1 MSKLLVHGGRFVD
14 PGRNVDELAD
24 VLLVDGRVAAVGLN
38 LDTQGTEVI
47 DAAGLVVSPGLV
59 DIHTHLRDPGQE
71 YKETIASG
79 TEAAARGGF
88 TTVCCMPNTEP
99 AIDTRATVEYVLRTA
114 ATSGHVRVLTIGGV
128 SSGREGDELAEIEDI
143 AGAGG
148 GACRQDGFTRERR
161 SGGRGVWVGG

>member
-14 PGRNVDELAD
+14 PGRTVDELAD
-24 VLLVDGRVAAVGLN
+24 VLLVDGLVATVGPN
-38 LDTQGTEVI
+38 LDTEGTEVI
-47 DAAGLVVSPGLV
+47 DAAGLIVSPGFV

-71 YKETIASG
+71 YKETISTG

-114 ATSGHVRVLTIGGV
+114 ATSGHVRVLPIGCV
-128 SSGREGDELAEIEDI
+128 SRGREGHELAELADLAE
-143 AGAGG
+143 AGCVAFSD
-148 GACRQDGFTRERR
+148 DG
-161 SGGRGVWVGG
+161 SPVADG